1 MIEAALER
9 EANLPPKLKRHAQFE
24 RVVCLASSAPMIVR
38 FARGVREGGSKRQE
52 IFIYLELGPCGGGD
66 QPPVA
71 SELLDLTSLFTYTRG
86 LTNGVPA
93 ALANAASS
101 HRTRTRSLR

>member
-9 EANLPPKLKRHAQFE
+9 KANLSPKQKRHARFG
-24 RVVCLASSAPMIVR
+24 RVVCLAASAPTVLR

>member
-38 FARGVREGGSKRQE
+38 FARGVREGESKRE
-52 IFIYLELGPCGGGD
+52 GNIYLPGAW
-66 QPPVA
+66 PVRWSPA
-71 SELLDLTSLFTYTRG
+71 SSCVIFPRLHFTGMRG
-86 LTNGVPA
+86 MSNGVPES
-93 ALANAASS
+93 LARAASG
-101 HRTRTRSLR
+101 